1 MGQENLVT
9 QHRIPILAML
19 TIGKGVER
27 DKKKAQYYAARKG
40 NVFARYNLGIRE
52 MKLKHA
58 IWRGILNT
66 SWFQWD
72 LEMMALKLSMQQKT
86 IMPKLYELTH
96 HAYLSIRSRVLIG
109 TKLLQSVID
118 SNIMNGTC
126 QLSIKNQD
134 TKEGREWNFS
144 YPKFILKI
152 VRGRQS
158 LQIIEGK
165 CLTFAVVLLYLV
177 RWIFTLFQFQFN
189 QGKIEKQQYY
199 CSRKWSIRGWVSCY

>member
-58 IWRGILNT
+58 IWRGIQNT

-177 RWIFTLFQFQFN
+177 QWFFTLFQFQFN
-189 QGKIEKQQYY
+189 QGKIEKQQQ
-199 CSRKWSIRGWVSCY
+199 

>member
-58 IWRGILNT
+58 IWRGIQNT

-177 RWIFTLFQFQFN
+177 QWFFTLFQFQFQFN
-189 QGKIEKQQYY
+189 QGKIEKQQQ
-199 CSRKWSIRGWVSCY
+199 

>member
-1 MGQENLVT
+1 VL
-9 QHRIPILAML
+9 
-19 TIGKGVER
+19 
-27 DKKKAQYYAARKG
+27 AARKG

-96 HAYLSIRSRVLIG
+96 HAYLSMRSRVLIG
-109 TKLLQSVID
+109 TKLLQSAID

-144 YPKFILKI
+144 HPKFFLKI

-177 RWIFTLFQFQFN
+177 QWIFTLFQFQFQFN
-189 QGKIEKQQYY
+189 QGKIEKQQQ
-199 CSRKWSIRGWVSCY
+199 

>member
-1 MGQENLVT
+1 MPQDAESLKNSGMGQENLVT

-58 IWRGILNT
+58 IWRGIQNT

-177 RWIFTLFQFQFN
+177 QWIFTLFQFQFQFN
-189 QGKIEKQQYY
+189 QGKIEKQQQ
-199 CSRKWSIRGWVSCY
+199 